1 MLKIAITGGAGS
13 GKSTVARMFKDL
25 GAAVID
31 ADEVARAVVA
41 PGQPAWEEIKRT
53 FGPEF
58 FQEDGTLHRDK
69 MAARVFSDPKARE
82 RLNKIIHPRVIG
94 EMARRLRDLES
105 RGADLVLVEVPL
117 LFEVGLP
124 SAYDRVIVVYVGPEE
139 QRQRLRNRDRRG
151 EAEITGILEA
161 QWPLKDKRAQADYV
175 VDNGGGLED
184 TSRQV
189 ENLWQDLKNLVDKD
203 KQKS

>member
-41 PGQPAWEEIKRT
+41 QGQPAWEEIKRT

-58 FQEDGTLHRDK
+58 FKEDGTLHRDK

>member
-1 MLKIAITGGAGS
+1 LLKIAITGGAGS

>member
-13 GKSTVARMFKDL
+13 GKSTVARMFKEL
-25 GAAVID
+25 GAVVVD

-69 MAARVFSDPKARE
+69 MADRVFSDPKARE
-82 RLNKIIHPRVIG
+82 RLNKIIHPQVIG

-105 RGADLVLVEVPL
+105 RGADPVLVEVPL
-117 LFEVGLP
+117 LFEVGLA
-124 SAYDRVIVVYVGPEE
+124 SAYDRIIVVYVGEAE
-139 QRQRLRNRDRRG
+139 QRERLRSRDQRQ

-161 QWPLKDKRAQADYV
+161 QWPLLDKRAQADYV

-184 TSRQV
+184 TRRQV